1 MCTYKP
7 KNSKK
12 LSVEYVNRVKYE
24 KPDEFVDSLFEDVY
38 RSACRLTKKIIL
50 DNENLEENIPDP
62 EYSTDEQYSNVIAF
76 LGGRGMGKSS
86 AMLSFALF
94 LKNYTNIVHRDFS
107 VDTAKI
113 SPVFSVLPRIDVA
126 MMVKGEN
133 VMDIILAKMWDTFE
147 RRSEATHKREI
158 YLEEMKDN
166 FKRVKKSYEIYK
178 KTLAEKE
185 VIQNMTSIREMH
197 ELAACLNLRED
208 FKNLVENY
216 LGFVLADKT
225 CRSEERY
232 LVLSIDDLDMAMH
245 DMYSILEQV
254 RLFLMIPKVIVLIT
268 ADLERLSMACN
279 KQFAESLISREIF
292 EPYDKQPVREYA
304 SNYLAKLFPRNMRV
318 FMPEIGTF
326 AGTEYEVVVDGESY
340 DEKKLILVM
349 MAKYSNIFW
358 DPYYEKSFFLQK
370 NTLRNIVNNLHLL
383 QDISNQK
390 EEEWFGMVCR
400 WYFIELSEYCKGIEN
415 VELRQKLL
423 ELLEVYT
430 GDADKSYLNLVVW
443 RGLMQAANANNINN
457 NIPIG
462 TGYEYGDIMLLLDTV
477 RYQERV
483 FNFVSLAF
491 GIQIAHLKRK
501 NKSDIYFG
509 NKIFGTVL
517 GRQNISDR
525 NGIEKVH
532 SLGSMLD
539 MILENM
545 DDLAEEKCIIK
556 VINNNIESIVEVFR
570 LCILCGMN
578 VWDSEK
584 AGYTK
589 WTFSKTDEEGVT
601 KEIGQTK
608 VDIKDTDPGSVKIRG
623 TIKGKNGWNVLVSMD
638 YLFTSAAEY
647 EENVRGFVFNL
658 YTGLAKYYDI
668 VKPQEQIITDV
679 EQIIDAPAWHLQ
691 EYRDWQSAYSIN
703 SVIDI
708 LPLESVEMM
717 HSLIKYIENNI
728 WSSGRYFGMAGCT
741 VDILQVRLDLLCQ
754 GLEWI
759 ERYYECG
766 ALSYHKYSAII
777 SQYLDIIRITDL
789 SAENKKKLDMPVY
802 ESYNSPRPVV

>member
-1 MCTYKP
+1 MGTYKP
-7 KNSKK
+7 KT
-12 LSVEYVNRVKYE
+12 LSVAYVNRMKYE
-24 KPDEFVDSLFEDVY
+24 KPDEFSDSLFEDVY

-62 EYSTDEQYSNVIAF
+62 EYSTDEQCSNVIAF

-94 LKNYTNIVHRDFS
+94 LKNYIKVGQCDFS
-107 VDTAKI
+107 VDTPKI

-133 VMDIILAKMWDTFE
+133 VMDIILAKMWDAFE

-158 YLEEMKDN
+158 YLEEMKDD

-197 ELAACLNLRED
+197 ELAACLNMRED

-216 LGFVLADKT
+216 LGFVLADKI
-225 CRSEERY
+225 CRSEERF
-232 LVLSIDDLDMAMH
+232 LVISIDDLDMVMY

-326 AGTEYEVVVDGESY
+326 AGTEYEVVVDGESF

-358 DPYYEKSFFLQK
+358 DPYCEKSFFLQK
-370 NTLRNIVNNLHLL
+370 STLRKIVNNLYLL

-390 EEEWFGMVCR
+390 EEEWFGMVCH
-400 WYFIELSEYCKGIEN
+400 WYFIELTEYCKGIEN

-430 GDADKSYLNLVVW
+430 GDADKSYLNIVVW
-443 RGLMQAANANNINN
+443 KGLIQAIQTNNINN
-457 NIPIG
+457 NMLTG
-462 TGYEYGDIMLLLDTV
+462 VGYEYGDIMLLLDTV
-477 RYQERV
+477 HYQERV

-491 GIQIAHLKRK
+491 GIQIAQLKRK

-509 NKIFGTVL
+509 NKIFGTFL
-517 GRQNISDR
+517 GRQNINDK

-532 SLGSMLD
+532 SLGNMLD
-539 MILENM
+539 MILENI
-545 DDLAEEKCIIK
+545 DDLPEEERIIK
-556 VINNNIESIVEVFR
+556 IINNNIKGIVEVFR
-570 LCILCGMN
+570 ICILCGVN

-584 AGYTK
+584 AGYTE
-589 WTFSKTDEEGVT
+589 WTFSKTDEKGVT

-608 VDIKDTDPGSVKIRG
+608 VDIKDNDSGSVKMRG
-623 TIKGKNGWNVLVSMD
+623 TIEGKAGWSVLLSMD
-638 YLFTSAAEY
+638 YLFTSAAVY
-647 EENVRGFVFNL
+647 EENIRGFVFNL
-658 YTGLAKYYDI
+658 YTGLAKYYDT
-668 VKPQEQIITDV
+668 VNPQEQIIAEV
-679 EQIIDAPAWHLQ
+679 EQIVNAPAWHLQ
-691 EYRDWQSAYSIN
+691 EYRDWRSAYDIHAT
-703 SVIDI
+703 IDV
-708 LPLESVEMM
+708 LPLESVGTMY
-717 HSLIKYIENNI
+717 SLAKYIESNI
-728 WSSGRYFGMAGCT
+728 WSSGRYFGLDGCT

-754 GLEWI
+754 GLERI

-766 ALSYHKYSAII
+766 ALRYHKYSAII
-777 SQYLDIIRITDL
+777 SQYLNIIQVTDL
-789 SAENKKKLDMPVY
+789 SAENRKKLDMPVY
-802 ESYNSPRPVV
+802 ELYNSFRPVV